1 MQPNQPDSHIQIR
14 ALLREMPGREASDL
28 HLVPGHPPVCRIHG
42 RLTPVGETLVD
53 EEASAKMIQS
63 VVPEALHFAY
73 EAVVAD
79 TDLAASRIEIEELA
93 ARATCCD
100 CGKEAPVKEFPAL
113 CPACG
118 GVRLD
123 LHGGMELRVEN
134 VVLADDNE
142 NAGE

>member
-1 MQPNQPDSHIQIR
+1 VHEVSIATDIVRIV
-14 ALLREMPGREASDL
+14 REALGPDRVP
-28 HLVPGHPPVCRIHG
+28 LVRAVRVTVG
-42 RLTPVGETLVD
+42 RLR
-53 EEASAKMIQS
+53 A

-79 TDLAASRIEIEELA
+79 TDLAASCIEIEELA

-100 CGKEAPVKEFPAL
+100 CGKETPVKEFPAL

-134 VVLADDNE
+134 VVLADEDE